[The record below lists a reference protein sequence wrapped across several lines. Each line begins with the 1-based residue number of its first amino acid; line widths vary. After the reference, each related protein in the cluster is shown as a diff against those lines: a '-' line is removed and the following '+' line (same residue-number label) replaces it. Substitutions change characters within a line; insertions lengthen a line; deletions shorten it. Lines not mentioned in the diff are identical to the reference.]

1 MIALLGSILL
11 FVGVF
16 APFLNVPMAGSIS
29 YFQNS
34 KFEGIVIMILAFV
47 SFLLTL
53 GKRLRALV
61 ITGAASLGLSLY
73 TFIRLKQRA
82 DEAKSE
88 IEKSLGGNPF
98 EDLTDMFFQSME
110 PQWGWALLLV
120 GSVLLITAGLLGKT
134 DVLQSNS

>member
-34 KFEGIVIMILAFV
+34 KFEGAVIMVLAFV
-47 SFLLTL
+47 SFILTL

-61 ITGAASLGLSLY
+61 ITGAVSLGVSLY
-73 TFIRLKQRA
+73 TFVRLKQRA

-120 GSVLLITAGLLGKT
+120 GSVLLITAGLLGKSR
-134 DVLQSNS
+134 LE